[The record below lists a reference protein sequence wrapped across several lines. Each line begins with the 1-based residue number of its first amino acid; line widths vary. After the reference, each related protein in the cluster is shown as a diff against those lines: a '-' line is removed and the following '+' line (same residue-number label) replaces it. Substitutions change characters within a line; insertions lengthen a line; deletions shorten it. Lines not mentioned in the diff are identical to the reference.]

1 MKRVLIAIL
10 VGVLLTLLLFALGG
24 VLGGACHCITP
35 TTLFFPYG
43 AIILGRFS
51 AESLGLLTIAIQ
63 FPLYAVVLAKVN
75 GWERKMVVLLL
86 LLVFHVATALVS
98 LKLYDH

>member
-1 MKRVLIAIL
+1 MKRVPIAIL
-10 VGVLLTLLLFALGG
+10 VGVLLTLILFVLAGL
-24 VLGGACHCITP
+24 LGGACHCITP

-51 AESLGLLTIAIQ
+51 AELISLLAMGIQ

-75 GWERKMVVLLL
+75 GWKRRMVVLLL
-86 LLVFHVATALVS
+86 LLAFHVATALVS
-98 LKLYDH
+98 LRLYDR

>member
-10 VGVLLTLLLFALGG
+10 VGVVLTLLLFALAGL
-24 VLGGACHCITP
+24 LGGACHCMTP
-35 TTLFFPYG
+35 TTAFFPYG

-51 AESLGLLTIAIQ
+51 TESLGLLMIVIQ

-75 GWERKMVVLLL
+75 GWERKMVVALLL
-86 LLVFHVATALVS
+86 LTLHVAVALVRW
-98 LKLYDH
+98 KFYDH